1 MNKDLLKFIQKNN
14 IIPMKYYFF
23 ENNELKVKYTLM
35 NGSYD
40 SELITEKAKKELNMD
55 FEKLAYES
63 YCLMNIKYSQENEFF
78 ID

>member
-1 MNKDLLKFIQKNN
+1 
-14 IIPMKYYFF
+14 MKVLSLFDGIG
-23 ENNELKVKYTLM
+23 T
-35 NGSYD
+35 GRYD